1 MGRQTGLGAGRKYVA
16 QRVGAVVALAGLLWA
31 AGGLGDRRLEAASIT
46 VVQGNG
52 NTVFDNSTAANQ
64 VDFDIIWSTNLPVQ
78 LLVQLDAGDTGPT
91 AFLSGFQ
98 VNLTGVN
105 WGAFDVELEG
115 GPTWGKINPDQVT
128 PGATG
133 GLESLSVNDDSTRVN
148 MLFAP
153 PIADFD
159 VLTLGAPNDVVNP
172 GVDWS
177 IALNGV
183 GPGQSFGI
191 LLQPTAAVPEP
202 TTLAL
207 LGTAAVIG
215 LGVDWRRRRRRMTT
229 SRGSDQVNVQRV
241 RLG

>member
-16 QRVGAVVALAGLLWA
+16 QRVGAVVALAGLFWA
-31 AGGLGDRRLEAASIT
+31 TGGLGDRGLQAASIT

-52 NTVFDNSTAANQ
+52 NTVFDNSTAVNQ
-64 VDFDIIWSTNLPVQ
+64 VDFDVIWSNNLPVQ
-78 LLVQLDAGDTGPT
+78 LEVQLDAGDTGPT
-91 AFLSGFQ
+91 AFLSGFH
-98 VNLTGVN
+98 VNLTGGS
-105 WGAFDVELEG
+105 WGAFDVELQG

-191 LLQPTAAVPEP
+191 LLQPTAAAVPEP

-207 LGTAAVIG
+207 AGTAAAVG
-215 LGVDWRRRRRRMTT
+215 LAAAWRRRRRRITT
-229 SRGSDQVNVQRV
+229 
-241 RLG
+241 